1 MGRKVGIWLFVA
13 TVIILPVTV
22 LAIMNWYQN
31 RFSDLPVY
39 GEKGQKIEDFRM
51 VNQNGEVVTLKKWD
65 NKIAV
70 VDFFFTH
77 CPSVCPKMT
86 ANLKKV
92 QEAYKEDPMI
102 TISSFSV
109 DPERDSSVRMKEFA
123 RKFKVDDQNWDLLT
137 GDKTEIYRLARKSF
151 MVVAT
156 DGDGGP
162 TDFIHSDK
170 LVLVDKNKKIRG
182 FYDGTSETETKN
194 LINDIKKLK
203 NEN

>member
-51 VNQNGEVVTLKKWD
+51 VNQNGEVITLKKWD